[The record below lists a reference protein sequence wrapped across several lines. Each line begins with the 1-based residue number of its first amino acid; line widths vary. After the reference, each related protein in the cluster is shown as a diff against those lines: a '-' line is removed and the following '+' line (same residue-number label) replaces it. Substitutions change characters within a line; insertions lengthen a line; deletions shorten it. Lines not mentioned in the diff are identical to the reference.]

1 MLKWV
6 RRRKVRLGLS
16 TPEDLVFALAVVLT
30 VLLLLETLPS
40 ALAGLAGAQVGLRRL
55 DDLTR
60 LGLLDGRNLWVPRV
74 LGVVHLAGSAAVIAG
89 LFAPVA
95 GIIGGGLEAAVFCW
109 VLSRQLGH
117 GDRGRALGA
126 YLLFTTLALAVLV
139 VSGLRL

>member
-1 MLKWV
+1 M
-6 RRRKVRLGLS
+6 
-16 TPEDLVFALAVVLT
+16 FALAVVLT

-40 ALAGLAGAQVGLRRL
+40 ALAGLTRAQVGLRRL
-55 DDLTR
+55 DQLTR
-60 LGLLDGRNLWVPRV
+60 LGLLEGSNLWVPLV

-95 GIIGGGLEAAVFCW
+95 GIIGGGLEAGEFCW

-126 YLLFTTLALAVLV
+126 YLLFTALALAVLV
-139 VSGLRL
+139 VSALRL